1 MAIPMTRSESPS
13 SLPRGKVKRIKSIA
27 AAINQDTAEA
37 DRLRKDKER
46 VENWKRWSYF
56 PHEQAR
62 SRAYRWGE
70 DGILGICDRQCR
82 LCFALSFWN
91 EKDPILKERLFG
103 LVNYEGNHGED
114 VKECYYYLDSTPTH
128 SYMKGLYKY
137 PQCEYPYWKLLDE
150 NRRRGL
156 DDPEYELEDTGVF
169 DEGKYWDMF
178 VEYANEDPSDILV
191 RIKVCNRGPAS
202 ARVHVLPTLWYR
214 NTWGWGYKHEG
225 HTEKPVMKQVG
236 EDVVFCEHETLG
248 VNYLY
253 VSEDE
258 AGNAPELLWTG
269 NETNTEKLFG
279 HPADTPY
286 VKDAFH
292 R

>member
-1 MAIPMTRSESPS
+1 MTSCIQVVSNLF
-13 SLPRGKVKRIKSIA
+13 SLCTVFLLFS
-27 AAINQDTAEA
+27 
-37 DRLRKDKER
+37 
-46 VENWKRWSYF
+46 WSYF

-70 DGILGICDRQCR
+70 DGLLGICDRQCR

-103 LVNYEGNHGED
+103 LVNSQGNHGED
-114 VKECYYYLDSTPTH
+114 VKECYYYLESTPTH

-137 PQCEYPYWKLLDE
+137 PQSEYPYAKLLEE
-150 NRRRGL
+150 NKRRGL

-178 VEYANEDPSDILV
+178 VEYANDDPSDVLI
-191 RIKVCNRGPAS
+191 RIKVCNRGPCG

-214 NTWGWGYKHEG
+214 NTWIWGYKHEG
-225 HTEKPVMKQVG
+225 HTGKPVMQQIGDDAVY
-236 EDVVFCEHETLG
+236 CEHETLG

-253 VSEDE
+253 VSEDD
-258 AGNAPELLWTG
+258 AGNKPELLWTE
-269 NETNTEKLFG
+269 NETNSKKLFG
-279 HPADTPY
+279 SAQSTPY